1 MDNLDCL
8 INCPC
13 CSSDACYEKVEDGIT
28 TWLCMTCGFASCGI
42 SFDGS
47 EYDQHIFNTT
57 ADLIRDLRQVHD
69 NLSWY
74 PSVINV
80 SELGMVFPEWNKR
93 AQDWYWAAVKAIEI
107 PEEERSKYPDP
118 NNIGQFHK
126 YKMDTKSIT
135 HYGKYDFM
143 DALETIGIFNK

>member
-93 AQDWYWAAVKAIEI
+93 AQDWYWAAVKAIKI
-107 PEEERSKYPDP
+107 PEADKEKHPIPGKPGQFMKYRMDMKNMKSFEERDY
-118 NNIGQFHK
+118 IE
-126 YKMDTKSIT
+126 
-135 HYGKYDFM
+135 
-143 DALETIGIFNK
+143 ALSYIGILPE

>member
-1 MDNLDCL
+1 M
-8 INCPC
+8 
-13 CSSDACYEKVEDGIT
+13 
-28 TWLCMTCGFASCGI
+28 
-42 SFDGS
+42 
-47 EYDQHIFNTT
+47 
-57 ADLIRDLRQVHD
+57 IRDLRQVHD